1 MMAHTTDGYGI
12 SVIED
17 PKSGRMKALQIAP
30 ATAEFSVQVT
40 ASLS

>member
-1 MMAHTTDGYGI
+1 MMAHTTDGYG
-12 SVIED
+12 VFMIED
-17 PKSGRMKALQIAP
+17 PKSGRMKALQIAQ